1 MLRQSIGISALEY
14 YLAPSAL
21 SNHALNILNPSW
33 DMTRATER
41 SGVLSRPIAPD
52 GVTALDLSY
61 EAVKKLTKADS
72 HILSKVDAL
81 IFCTQTPDYQLP
93 SNSNLLHGLLNL
105 PQKVMAFDI
114 NHACSGYPYGI
125 GIAKSLI
132 KSEMVNSVL
141 MVTADTYSRLIHPL
155 DRSVRPLFGDAA
167 SASIISIG
175 DDFVIDDQSFGTAG
189 KLASRFI
196 VENGGMR
203 HTQKNINEVH
213 LDSDQRVR
221 SPDHIQMDGMG
232 VLSFFNKVVPASI
245 QDILVRNKLCVED
258 ISYFVLHQ
266 ASQLALDSLRKSLG
280 VPSEKVIIDM
290 SDTGNLVSSSIPVVL
305 KRSMDRSLFKKGDRI
320 ILGGFGVGLS
330 WGTVLITV

>member
-1 MLRQSIGISALEY
+1 MHKQSIGISSLDY
-14 YLAPSAL
+14 YLAPSTL
-21 SNHALNILNPSW
+21 SNENLNKQNPSW
-33 DMTRATER
+33 NMDRATER
-41 SGVLSRPIAPD
+41 SGVQSRPIAPD
-52 GVTALDLSY
+52 GWTALDLSY
-61 EAVKKLTKADS
+61 EAVRRLAQANPDA
-72 HILSKVDAL
+72 LSRVDAL
-81 IFCTQTPDYQLP
+81 IYCTQTPDYLLP

-105 PQKVMAFDI
+105 PSQVMAFDI
-114 NHACSGYPYGI
+114 NHACSGYPYAI

-132 KSEMVNSVL
+132 LSGMANQVL
-141 MVTADTYSRLIHPL
+141 VVTADTYSRLIHPL

-167 SASIISIG
+167 SASIISASDHLI
-175 DDFVIDDQSFGTAG
+175 IEDQSFGTAG

-203 HTQKNINEVH
+203 HTQKNVNEVH
-213 LDSDQRVR
+213 LESDQRVR

-232 VLSFFNKVVPASI
+232 VLSFFNKVVPTSI
-245 QDILVRNKLCVED
+245 QDILVLNKLCIED
-258 ISYFVLHQ
+258 VSYFVLHQ

-305 KRSMDRSLFKKGDRI
+305 KRSMGRGLFKKGDRI

-330 WGTVLITV
+330 WGTVLVTV

>member
-1 MLRQSIGISALEY
+1 MHKQSIGISSIDY
-14 YLAPSAL
+14 YLAPSTL
-21 SNHALNILNPSW
+21 SNEDLNKQNPSW
-33 DMTRATER
+33 NMDRATER
-41 SGVLSRPIAPD
+41 SGVQSRPIAPD
-52 GVTALDLSY
+52 GLTALDLSY
-61 EAVKKLTKADS
+61 EAVRRLAQANPGA
-72 HILSKVDAL
+72 LCRVDAL
-81 IFCTQTPDYQLP
+81 IYCTQTPDYLLP

-105 PQKVMAFDI
+105 PSQVMAFDI
-114 NHACSGYPYGI
+114 NHACSGYPYAI

-132 KSEMVNSVL
+132 LSRMANQVL
-141 MVTADTYSRLIHPL
+141 VVTADTYSRLIHPL

-167 SASIISIG
+167 SASIISASDHLI
-175 DDFVIDDQSFGTAG
+175 IEDQSFGTAG

-203 HTQKNINEVH
+203 HTQKNVNEVH

-232 VLSFFNKVVPASI
+232 VLSFFNKVVPTSI
-245 QDILVRNKLCVED
+245 QDILALNKLCIED
-258 ISYFVLHQ
+258 VSYFVLHQ

-290 SDTGNLVSSSIPVVL
+290 LDTGNLVSSSIPVVL
-305 KRSMDRSLFKKGDRI
+305 KRSMVRGLFKKGDRI

>member
-1 MLRQSIGISALEY
+1 MHNQPIGISALDF

-21 SNHALNILNPSW
+21 SNEDLNILNPSW
-33 DMTRATER
+33 DMKRATER

-61 EAVKKLTKADS
+61 EAVKQLITVDS

-81 IFCTQTPDYQLP
+81 IFCTQTPDYPLP
-93 SNSNLLHGLLNL
+93 SNSNLLHGLLNF
-105 PQKVMAFDI
+105 PHQVMAFDI
-114 NHACSGYPYGI
+114 NHACSGFPYAI

-132 KSEMVNSVL
+132 RSEMANRVL
-141 MVTADTYSRLIHPL
+141 VVTSDTYSRFIHPL
-155 DRSVRPLFGDAA
+155 DRSTRPLFGDAA

-175 DDFVIDDQSFGTAG
+175 DDFLIDDQSFGTAG

-196 VENGGMR
+196 IENGGMR
-203 HTQKNINEVH
+203 HMQRNVNELNIN
-213 LDSDQRVR
+213 SDLRVR

-232 VLSFFNKVVPASI
+232 VLSFFNKVVPKAI
-245 QDILVRNKLCVED
+245 QDILVRNNICIDDV
-258 ISYFVLHQ
+258 SYFVLHQ

-280 VPSEKVIIDM
+280 VPIEKVIIDM

-305 KRSMDRSLFKKGDRI
+305 KRTMNRGLFKKGDRI

-330 WGTVLITV
+330 WGTVLVTV